1 MENFEYVDEWDEDED
16 DDGED
21 EGWALSREE
30 IEERR
35 RKVNQEKDPKIP
47 KRGKRSKGQ
56 GLKLLLIRDFLFN
69 EASREFPKDAEDI
82 QAFLEQEYSIKATTK
97 TIYTDIKR
105 LRKEAKVP
113 IVYNAKRWG
122 YYIDERPFS
131 PAELRL
137 MIDCVRNAEFI
148 TKEDAATLTEK
159 IKGLA
164 SSPDKKLLAFQ
175 LEEENKKIQTE
186 ASVIENIPLLMK
198 AIESRRKIRF
208 RRYHYVAQRST
219 HTFLAS
225 TVYTV
230 SPHKLIRK
238 SNRYILEYAEDWVDS
253 PEAVHSFD
261 KENTMQIHR
270 KIDVS
275 MLTDIEILASPST
288 YREMGSQP
296 GQQTMDEALDWLLG
310 KKRAITIRFRYDV
323 IDRVV
328 GRLGEDA
335 IFIDLDDYHFKTTIV
350 ERATPELFSWI
361 SDLGCAAKI
370 LGPNDIIDQFM
381 RKVKMRQYDYE
392 LLYKQDLEP
401 ISILSDEELS
411 ELSDEQNHI
420 LMYDERKMFPPE
432 YTDEGEK

>member
-1 MENFEYVDEWDEDED
+1 M
-16 DDGED
+16 GQ
-21 EGWALSREE
+21 
-30 IEERR
+30 
-35 RKVNQEKDPKIP
+35 K
-47 KRGKRSKGQ
+47 KRTAGQ
-56 GLKLLLIRDFLFN
+56 GLKLLLIRDYLYN
-69 EASREFPKDAEDI
+69 EASKEHPKNATQIQEFLKEHRIA
-82 QAFLEQEYSIKATTK
+82 ATTK
-97 TIYTDIKR
+97 TIYTDIAR
-105 LRKEAKVP
+105 LRDDLEIPIEYIAKG
-113 IVYNAKRWG
+113 RG
-122 YYIDERPFS
+122 YYITERPFTS
-131 PAELRL
+131 AELRL
-137 MIDCVRNAEFI
+137 MIDCVHNAEFI

-175 LEEENKKIQTE
+175 LEDENKKIQTD
-186 ASVIENIPLLMK
+186 ASVIENVPLLMK

-219 HTFLAS
+219 HTFLGS
-225 TVYTV
+225 TMYTV

-238 SNRYILEYAEDWVDS
+238 ANRYILEYAEDWLDS
-253 PEAVHSFD
+253 PEAAHSTD

-288 YREMGSQP
+288 YREMGSQS

-323 IDRVV
+323 IDRVLS
-328 GRLGEDA
+328 RLGEDA
-335 IFIDLDDYHFKTTIV
+335 ILIDLDDYHFKTTIV

-361 SDLGCAAKI
+361 SALGCAAKI

-411 ELSDEQNHI
+411 ELSDEQNRI

>member
-16 DDGED
+16 GDDED
-21 EGWALSREE
+21 EGWALSRAE

-35 RKVNQEKDPKIP
+35 RKVNQEKDQKIP
-47 KRGKRSKGQ
+47 KRSKRSKGQ

-69 EASREFPKDAEDI
+69 EASREFPKDAADI
-82 QAFLEQEYSIKATTK
+82 QAFLEKEYSIKATTK

-208 RRYHYVAQRST
+208 RRYHYVAQRTT
-219 HTFLAS
+219 HTFLGS
-225 TVYTV
+225 TMYTV

-253 PEAVHSFD
+253 PEAAHSFN

-288 YREMGSQP
+288 YREMGSQS

-323 IDRVV
+323 IDRVLS
-328 GRLGEDA
+328 RLGEDA
-335 IFIDLDDYHFKTTIV
+335 ILIDMDDYHFKTTIV

-370 LGPNDIIDQFM
+370 LGPHDIIEQFM

-411 ELSDEQNHI
+411 ALTDEQNRI